1 MINTKEVPE
10 TMRILYLECSM
21 GAAGDMLAGALS
33 ELTDR
38 DEFLTKMNSLG
49 LENTE
54 ITAETAE
61 KCGIQGTQ
69 IKVLING
76 EEEGSGH
83 THSHSHP
90 SDIREILSG
99 LNISDNVRKD
109 AEAVYRLLAEAEAHV
124 HGKEVEEIHFH
135 EVGNKDAI
143 ADITAVCI
151 LMDMIKPDK
160 VAVSPVATGSGQV
173 HCAHG
178 ILPVPAPATAY
189 LLQGIPS
196 YAGSETEEL
205 CTPAGAALLK
215 YFGDSF
221 ETMPVMRTEK
231 IGYGMGKKDFASAN
245 CVRAFLGETAENNSV
260 VELVCNLD
268 DMTPEEIGFA
278 QEILMEE
285 GALDVYTTSV
295 YMKKNRPGWVFTCMC
310 RAKDKERMLELMF
323 RHTTTLGIRENVSRR
338 HALRRSIS
346 EVETSYGNVRI
357 KKSSG
362 FHTETEKLEYEDLAA
377 IARKTGLSIREL
389 RRRIT
394 LETDNNK
401 E

>member
-54 ITAETAE
+54 ITAETVE

-69 IKVLING
+69 IKVLIDG

-99 LNISDNVRKD
+99 LNIPDNVRKD
-109 AEAVYRLLAEAEAHV
+109 AEAVYRLIAEAEAHV

-160 VAVSPVATGSGQV
+160 VAVSPVATGSGKV

-196 YAGSETEEL
+196 YAGSETGEL

-231 IGYGMGKKDFASAN
+231 IGYGMGKKDFASAK
-245 CVRAFLGETAENNSV
+245 CVRAFLGETAENNSI

>member
-109 AEAVYRLLAEAEAHV
+109 AEAVYRLIAEAEAHV

-196 YAGSETEEL
+196 YAGSEAAEL

-245 CVRAFLGETAENNSV
+245 CVRAFLGETVENNSV